1 MWRRRPRQCINPS
14 RGWLG
19 YTCFFGRYVMTRRH
33 NLMRLAIVS
42 LLALVMLSKGAM
54 AQSPTSSPTP
64 AASQAATT
72 TSGPTTS
79 YTLPPDKLAKAKA
92 LYDLFGKLRIFA
104 TIYGFAILL
113 ALLYLGVAARF
124 RDWAEKVSNNSF
136 VQTLIVVPLL
146 LLTLSVLHLP

>member
-1 MWRRRPRQCINPS
+1 
-14 RGWLG
+14 
-19 YTCFFGRYVMTRRH
+19 
-33 NLMRLAIVS
+33 
-42 LLALVMLSKGAM
+42 LVMLSKGAM

-146 LLTLSVLHLP
+146 LLTLSVLHLPLSAYYHHIGLQYGLSVQGWGSWFDDVLKGEGITMVIYILA